1 MGNGT
6 NEQNRKQGSSTFWW
20 DVLVGVRLFA
30 MYTVLYFGLLLLL
43 PAVFPF
49 FHETLQI
56 ASFLANILAGSV
68 VFVCLPKDMR
78 RVRFFERESGTIKTK
93 QSESGVGSDEAGAKD
108 LAGKR
113 LLTALGIIMLS
124 FGGTIVLN
132 ILMGLIPWGLFI
144 KEEMQYSSDYAFSIP
159 LWLSIIGVGF
169 VVPFSEEV
177 CFRGV
182 LYQSFAKHM
191 KVPVAMALSALIF
204 GIYHFNIQQ
213 GIYAFFMGLLL
224 AAVVEKTGALS
235 ASILFHAVSNLTVTL
250 YSNIPEVLKVLDT
263 LPGLI
268 VSIVLLAAG
277 VILVFV
283 LPAIS
288 PGAKNRNKN
297 SGEESGEGE
306 T

>member
-1 MGNGT
+1 MGNGN
-6 NEQNRKQGSSTFWW
+6 NEQNRKQGNSAFWW

-49 FHETLQI
+49 FHENLQI

-78 RVRFFERESGTIKTK
+78 RVRFFERESGTI
-93 QSESGVGSDEAGAKD
+93 
-108 LAGKR
+108 KR

-169 VVPFSEEV
+169 IVPFSEEV